1 MEQKVVTNISD
12 KGLLEAHLRGEREAF
27 GELVRRHGGGLLG
40 YLVKMSGSRDIGEDL
55 FQETFKRVH
64 EKAHTL
70 RGANFKGWLYSVATH
85 AAIDDM
91 RKRRKFS
98 AVSLDAGAGRGEEA
112 AMAACA
118 AGAAAGCD
126 PCDEAARGER
136 AEAVRRAIGGLPVK
150 QRAALVLA
158 YYQQLNYAEVGR
170 ALGCSVGSVK
180 RHMSRAL
187 QTLARR
193 LPEMGMEVGK

>member
-1 MEQKVVTNISD
+1 VTNISD

-55 FQETFKRVH
+55 FQETFRRVH

-70 RGANFKGWLYSVATH
+70 RGGNFKGWLYSVATH

-91 RKRRKFS
+91 RKRRKLS
-98 AVSLDAGAGRGEEA
+98 AVSLDAGADCGEEGTALRASVA
-112 AMAACA
+112 AR
-118 AGAAAGCD
+118 GCN

-158 YYQQLNYAEVGR
+158 YYQQLSYAEVGR
-170 ALGCSVGSVK
+170 VLGCSVGSVK